1 MELHPEVPMKL
12 LRTFALSLA
21 AMVAVSAT
29 TAFAQPPSLHRG
41 VNVLGYDPIWTD
53 PARGRF
59 KQGYFKAIRDAGFDF
74 IRVNLQAFRHMKPT
88 GEIDDAW
95 LKRLDWVVSNGTAA
109 GLSVIIDEH
118 DFNACSNDPD
128 TCRIV
133 LGNFWKQVAP
143 RYRTAPPSL
152 MFELLNEPHDKLDA
166 DHWNALLVDML
177 AIVRRSNPVRTVVI
191 GPTQWN
197 SLDKLPTL
205 KLPEGDR
212 NILVTFHYYE
222 PFQFTHQ
229 GASWTNMTAV
239 HGIIWGSDAD
249 RARLAADFAKV
260 AAWSK
265 QAGRPVLLGE
275 FGAYDKSGTPI
286 ELRAAY
292 TQAVAREAEK
302 NGFAW
307 AYWQFDSDFVVYDV
321 GKDQWVK
328 PILDAL
334 IPPAR

>member
-1 MELHPEVPMKL
+1 MKL
-12 LRTFALSLA
+12 LRLFSLVLA
-21 AMVAVSAT
+21 ALVGVSAN
-29 TAFAQPPSLHRG
+29 AALAQPPSLHRG
-41 VNVLGYDPIWTD
+41 VNVLGYDPIWID
-53 PARGRF
+53 PSRARF
-59 KQGYFKAIRDAGFDF
+59 KQAYFKTIRDAGFDF
-74 IRVNLQAFRHMKPT
+74 IRVNLQAFRHMKQS
-88 GEIDDAW
+88 GELEDGW
-95 LKRLDWVVSNGTAA
+95 LKRLDWVVDNATAA

-118 DFNACSNDPD
+118 DFNLCSNNVE
-128 TCRIV
+128 TCRIA

-143 RYRTAPPSL
+143 RYRNAPPSVL
-152 MFELLNEPHDKLDA
+152 FELLNEPHAKLDA
-166 DHWNALLVDML
+166 GQWNALLADML
-177 AIVRRSNPVRTVVI
+177 AIVRRTNPTRAVVI

-197 SLDKLPTL
+197 SIDQLPTL
-205 KLPEGDR
+205 RLPENDR

-222 PFQFTHQ
+222 PFRFTHQ

-239 HGIIWGSDAD
+239 HGITWGSEAD
-249 RARLAADFAKV
+249 RARLASDFAKV

-265 QAGRPVLLGE
+265 RTGRPVLLGE

-302 NGFAW
+302 DGFPW
-307 AYWQFDSDFVVYDV
+307 AYWQFDSDFVAFDV
-321 GKDQWVK
+321 TKDEWVK